1 MNFKIGKVECGKDKI
16 VILAEAGV
24 NHNGSLDL
32 AEKLI
37 KEAAKAGAQIIKFQT
52 YKAEDLVV
60 KNSQRFWKWEGEV
73 KKKGTQYDSYKKLDS
88 FNKNEYEILAK
99 LCKKYD
105 IEFMSTPFSEE
116 AAEMLYSI
124 GVNAFKIA
132 SCDITNYPLLKK
144 VASFD
149 KPILLSTGASTFLE
163 IKNAINVLTDKNKN
177 LPICIMQCTLCY
189 PTKYLDVNLNVFE
202 ELKKQFPNYLLGF
215 SDHSLGWHMPLAAMG
230 FGARIIEKHYTIDK
244 TLPLSADHW
253 LSIDINELKTLCR
266 YADDISKGLGSSENK
281 KLECENI
288 THRNARRSI
297 VVAKKIKKEEMFNRD
312 NLKCKR
318 PGVGI
323 SPTEYESIIG
333 KKANKDLEIDDILT
347 LDDIS

>member
-24 NHNGSLDL
+24 NHNGNLEL

-37 KEAAKAGAQIIKFQT
+37 KEAANAGAQIIKFQT

-73 KKKGTQYDSYKKLDS
+73 NKKGTQFDSYKKLDV

-105 IEFMSTPFSEE
+105 IEFMSTPFSED
-116 AAEMLYSI
+116 AADMLDKI

-132 SCDITNYPLLKK
+132 SCDITNYPLLSK
-144 VASFD
+144 VASFN
-149 KPILLSTGASTFLE
+149 KPILLSTGAANLVE
-163 IKNAINVLTDKNKN
+163 IKNAINVLTKKNKN
-177 LPICIMQCTLCY
+177 IPICIMQCTLSY
-189 PTKYLDVNLNVFE
+189 PTKYSDANLNVFE
-202 ELKKQFPNYLLGF
+202 ELKKNFPNYLLGF
-215 SDHSLGWHMPLAAMG
+215 SDHTLGWHLPLAAMG
-230 FGARIIEKHYTIDK
+230 FGARIIEKHYTVDK

-253 LSIDINELKTLCR
+253 LSIDVDELKTLCK
-266 YADDISKGLGSSENK
+266 YANDINEGLGSFEK
-281 KLECENI
+281 KKFECENI

-297 VVAKKIKKEEMFNRD
+297 VIAKKIKKDETFNKN

-318 PGVGI
+318 PGIGI

-333 KKANKDLEIDDILT
+333 KKANKDLEVDDLLT